1 MCTCY
6 RGFAVE
12 LRFFSKN
19 CKADLLTCPRSLEAC
34 SCVCACWSQ
43 DQRFRDLLLIWFPEM
58 QARWCVCVCWAT
70 GCIFDGWFSHEF
82 SLIPYFLPNRMNIC
96 GFVIFIQQSHIGHSH
111 SLSSE
116 GLGAFQEF
124 MEQNPIDTNSPYYDA
139 MPTLICREFAS
150 FCFMCLGCFGALS
163 RFFVWVV

>member
-1 MCTCY
+1 MCV
-6 RGFAVE
+6 R
-12 LRFFSKN
+12 
-19 CKADLLTCPRSLEAC
+19 ADLRTNAFVIYCLFG
-34 SCVCACWSQ
+34 
-43 DQRFRDLLLIWFPEM
+43 FRKCR
-58 QARWCVCVCWAT
+58 QGGVCVCWAT

-163 RFFVWVV
+163 RFFV